1 MTGWRHKDGLWSPNT
16 RVRVLDEWMGFNDE
30 WLMIGTVEFVLDARG
45 QRTRLTVMPPEAY
58 DLVPLPAEDGGDW

>member
-1 MTGWRHKDGLWSPNT
+1 M
-16 RVRVLDEWMGFNDE
+16 LDEWMGFNDE